1 VVTLYGR
8 QVLSLAYPGQ
18 QSLSSIVIQI
28 FKQEHRL
35 TIHFAGGNGA

>member
-18 QSLSSIVIQI
+18 QSLSSIVVQI
-28 FKQEHRL
+28 FNQEHRL